1 MELLECRHLAL
12 DLVLVHREFPSH
24 CLHHLFSFSLKLHLL
39 NQLFFSLCLCL
50 FPFPCPVSLSLCLSL
65 FSFFLLS
72 LLFLPWSQMQKNM
85 SARLLP
91 ESPEKRNFHDLNHEP
106 NSSNS
111 QIKTL
116 SFLQPFLHT
125 ISSTVQLQLPFLCHL
140 LVSKIQILV
149 VHLVQGL
156 SVTDQ

>member
-24 CLHHLFSFSLKLHLL
+24 CLHHLFSSSLKLHLL
-39 NQLFFSLCLCL
+39 NQLFFSLCLCLCL

-125 ISSTVQLQLPFLCHL
+125 HFLHCATSAAFSLPSFGFNDSNPCSSLGSRPF
-140 LVSKIQILV
+140 SN
-149 VHLVQGL
+149 
-156 SVTDQ
+156 